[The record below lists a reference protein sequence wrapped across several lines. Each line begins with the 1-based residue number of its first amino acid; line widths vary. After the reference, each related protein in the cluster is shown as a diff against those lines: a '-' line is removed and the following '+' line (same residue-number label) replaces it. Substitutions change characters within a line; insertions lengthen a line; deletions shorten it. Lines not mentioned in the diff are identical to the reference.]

1 MTSAIAFIMLAVFVV
16 GLTVVDMLVLV
27 FASARL
33 SSKRGDSHGWGVAIA
48 KKIKKLSMLDV
59 CIMGVVIVVM
69 ALRNLR
75 AKGVI
80 ISMRWG
86 LVILLAAELCHYA
99 AFHVVSRAASA
110 TTEIEVEKSTTG

>member
-1 MTSAIAFIMLAVFVV
+1 MGASGRLSTKQGDSDGMAVFV
-16 GLTVVDMLVLV
+16 
-27 FASARL
+27 
-33 SSKRGDSHGWGVAIA
+33 A

-99 AFHVVSRAASA
+99 AFHVVCRAASA
-110 TTEIEVEKSTTG
+110 STKIEADKSTIGDIAAHATV